1 MAIFKLK
8 KFSKSSLEDDYKDWK
23 KSYDSGNRK
32 ESSAKA
38 KKWMNRWTKE
48 VYYPNKKKG
57 ILVDPDREIVNDAS
71 GHTPP
76 KGIMLKKKKFSGELS
91 RTNNDTTSLKRKLFF
106 LDEQGNVVTA
116 AEIKA
121 KKAGMGKGATAKDAF
136 SSIKTENT
144 AASTMA
150 DSIKKETSALNKSAN
165 AEFSKLG
172 KSGNKTGIEALK
184 SSNGTKGAFNAGS
197 KSTGIMGGLKNT
209 WKSGAKGKAGIIAG
223 GVALLGAGAL
233 LGRKKDD

>member
-8 KFSKSSLEDDYKDWK
+8 KFSKSSLDEDYKDWK

-32 ESSAKA
+32 ESSEKA

-57 ILVDPDREIVNDAS
+57 ILVDPDRKIVDDAS

-76 KGIMLKKKKFSGELS
+76 KGIMLKKKKFSGELARVADDRIS
-91 RTNNDTTSLKRKLFF
+91 DAVVLSESTNLPAVSTPKTPKP
-106 LDEQGNVVTA
+106 
-116 AEIKA
+116 
-121 KKAGMGKGATAKDAF
+121 KG
-136 SSIKTENT
+136 
-144 AASTMA
+144 
-150 DSIKKETSALNKSAN
+150 
-165 AEFSKLG
+165 
-172 KSGNKTGIEALK
+172 
-184 SSNGTKGAFNAGS
+184 
-197 KSTGIMGGLKNT
+197 TGIMGGLKNT

-223 GVALLGAGAL
+223 GAALLGAGAL